1 MKQVNFNKKRLAVA
15 ISMLLGTSVVAPSY
29 AAEDVNSEATNIV
42 ADSND
47 DEIEVIEVSGMRG
60 SLVRSSDLKRSS
72 SGVVDAI
79 SSEEMGKF
87 PDTNLAESLQRIT
100 GVSVSR
106 ANGEGSQITVRGFG
120 PSFNLVTLNGRSMP
134 GTGNSRSYNLENL
147 SSEGVSTLEV
157 IKTARADTPSGGLG
171 ATVNIVTTR
180 PLDSPGLKYSISGK
194 AINDTSN
201 EEGDDFT
208 PEIAGIFSNTFS
220 DETFG
225 VALSFSHQERDFQQ
239 QSAQVDGW
247 QADVGT
253 GAATG
258 DNAIDNRPED
268 LEGNKLGHTFFPRN
282 MGYNI
287 ADVEKSRTNGQL
299 TLQYAPTDNFIAT
312 VDYTASKAKTANES
326 MAFGVWFVYG
336 GNINEYELDEN
347 GTAVYFNEANNDY
360 AHTTRQNTT
369 EVEAESI
376 GLNLEWQMT
385 ENLGFELDYHN
396 STNDF
401 DDGADSGSGSNPFLI
416 LGANNLDSKSYA
428 YQGGEVPQIE
438 LFWPNGA
445 EEANPADYEAQFA
458 EFGTSSGESEIDQL
472 QIDGLWE
479 NPYDGILVN
488 IKFGASYTDQTMQG
502 RFATTGQQG
511 PVGYASDGAVFPDSM
526 FTRTSTGGFLDELS
540 GGGSDLTTNYY
551 YDYNF
556 NEAVSRMDAF
566 FPTFETNPWAP
577 SSVNPNH
584 RESYSKVQEET
595 TAIYAQAAL
604 YIDVYD
610 FPVDI
615 NFGFRYEE
623 TDVTSTVR
631 QNVEDKL
638 IWISATEWNLAYQDG
653 FGLVETTGEHDVFLP
668 SFDIKVDITDDLVGR
683 FSTGKTITRAPLGN
697 LAGVRSLSASPKP
710 GSRTGSSGNTNL
722 EPFESTNID
731 VSFEYYYAEGSY
743 ASIGWFQKDV
753 KNFIS
758 NSSSQI
764 TVDGLRDP
772 YIGPRAEA
780 ARADL
785 GAGATEGEIF
795 DHIVANGGGNALG
808 QVEQVDAD
816 PLTVWDVSQ
825 PSNGDTKKVD
835 GIEVALQHFF
845 GESGF
850 GTAINATFVDGD
862 VEYDVDQVGGE
873 EQSPLNGLSD
883 SANFQA
889 FYEKDGIS
897 VKITYAW
904 RDEYLIGVGQAG
916 GSADA
921 PPQFAKEYGQWDASV
936 NYDINDQFTVFLE
949 GVNLNNET
957 EQGYGRY
964 EEQFLFARQYG
975 PRYTIGARYTF
986 K

>member
-1 MKQVNFNKKRLAVA
+1 MKQVNFSKKRLAVT
-15 ISMLLGTSVVAPSY
+15 ISMLLGTGAVTPSY
-29 AAEDVNSEATNIV
+29 AAEDTAPAAIIEDVQE
-42 ADSND
+42 D
-47 DEIEVIEVSGMRG
+47 DIEVIEVSGMRG
-60 SLVRSSDLKRSS
+60 SLVRSSDLKRES

-100 GVSVSR
+100 GVTVSR

-120 PSFNLVTLNGRSMP
+120 PSFNLVTLNGRQMP
-134 GTGNSRSYNLENL
+134 GTGNSRSYNLENI

-157 IKTARADTPSGGLG
+157 IKTARADTPTGGLG
-171 ATVNIVTTR
+171 ATVNIITTR

-201 EEGDDFT
+201 EEGDDVT
-208 PEIAGIFSNTFS
+208 PEIAGIFSNTFA

-225 VALSFSHQERDFQQ
+225 VAFSFSHQERDFQQ
-239 QSAQVDGW
+239 QGAQIDGW
-247 QADVGT
+247 QADVAT

-258 DNAIDNRPED
+258 EMDNRPED
-268 LEGNKLGHTFFPRN
+268 SEGNKLGHTFFPRN
-282 MGYNI
+282 LGYNI
-287 ADVEKSRTNGQL
+287 SNVERTRDNGQL
-299 TLQYAPTDNFIAT
+299 TLQYAPTDNFVAT
-312 VDYTASKAKTANES
+312 VDYTASKAETATES

-360 AHTTRQNTT
+360 AHTARQNTT

-376 GLNLEWQMT
+376 GLNLEWQVT
-385 ENLGFELDYHN
+385 ENLGLELDFHN

-416 LGANNLDSKSYA
+416 LGANNLDSKSYS
-428 YQGGEVPQIE
+428 YQGGDVPQIE

-445 EEANPADYEAQFA
+445 AEANPSDYEAQFG
-458 EFGTSSGESEIDQL
+458 EFGTTSGESEIDQL
-472 QIDGLWE
+472 QIDGIWE
-479 NPYDGILVN
+479 NPYDGFLVN

-540 GGGSDLTTNYY
+540 GGGSNLTTDYY

-556 NEAVSRMDAF
+556 DDAVSRMDAF
-566 FPTFETNPWAP
+566 FPGFETNPWAP

-584 RESYSKVQEET
+584 RESYAKVQEET
-595 TAIYAQAAL
+595 TAVYAQAAL
-604 YIDVYD
+604 YFDVYD

-631 QNVEDKL
+631 QNVEDKM
-638 IWISATEWNLAYQDG
+638 IWISATEWNLAFEDG

-668 SFDIKVDITDDLVGR
+668 SFDIKVDITDEVVGR
-683 FSTGKTITRAPLGN
+683 FSAGKTISRAPLGN
-697 LAGVRSLSASPKP
+697 LAGVRSLSPSPKP

-722 EPFESTNID
+722 QPFESTNID
-731 VSFEYYYAEGSY
+731 LSLEYYYAEGSY

-758 NSSSQI
+758 NSSSEI

-772 YIGPRAEA
+772 WIGPRAEA
-780 ARADL
+780 ARAEL
-785 GAGATEGEIF
+785 GAAATTEDIF
-795 DHIVANGGGNALG
+795 DHIIANGGGNALG
-808 QVEQVDAD
+808 QVEQADGD

-835 GIEVALQHFF
+835 GIEVAVQHFF

-862 VEYDVDQVGGE
+862 VEYDVDQVGGA
-873 EQSPLNGLSD
+873 EQSPLTGLSD

-889 FYEKDGIS
+889 FYEKDGLS

-904 RDEYLIGVGQAG
+904 RDEYLIGVGQSG

-936 NYDINDQFTVFLE
+936 NYDITDQFTVFLE

-957 EQGYGRY
+957 EEAFGRY